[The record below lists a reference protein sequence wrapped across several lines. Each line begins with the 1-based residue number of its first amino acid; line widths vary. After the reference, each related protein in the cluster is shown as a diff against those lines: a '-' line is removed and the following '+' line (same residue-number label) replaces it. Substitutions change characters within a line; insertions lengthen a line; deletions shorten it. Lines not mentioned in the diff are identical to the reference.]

1 MNVTIKITINGKK
14 SSIIRKKSCGSTLV
28 YNQVSKKRKTTE
40 NKGMMQT
47 LSYKQ
52 RVTGS
57 TPVAPTGNQALR
69 KVKLLGAFLFD
80 T

>member
-1 MNVTIKITINGKK
+1 M
-14 SSIIRKKSCGSTLV
+14 GSYLCTPETQKR
-28 YNQVSKKRKTTE
+28 YKKRE
-40 NKGMMQT
+40 HSSVG
-47 LSYKQ
+47 LEHLPYKQ